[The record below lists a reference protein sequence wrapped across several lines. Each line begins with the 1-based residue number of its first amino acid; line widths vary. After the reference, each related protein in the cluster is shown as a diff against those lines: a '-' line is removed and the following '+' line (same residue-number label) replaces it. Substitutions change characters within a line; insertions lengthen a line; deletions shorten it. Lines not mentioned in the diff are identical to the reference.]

1 MLNPP
6 AEMPCRICGSSA
18 RFIGSKAGKFA
29 RTDFNLYR
37 CPDCGLSFVGNPI
50 TDHKA
55 VYSEDF
61 YKGRGADPMVDYEF
75 ELYHPQETVRIY
87 EWRGI
92 LRAVT
97 ALRGETKGCRWLDF
111 GCGNGGLV
119 RYLREKGAADAVGFD
134 EGWIADRA
142 RALSIPILRPDE
154 LASHRGA
161 FEVVTAMEVF
171 EHLPDPVSSLRD
183 IRSLMRPGGPAVLY
197 DGQCASVPERAHRL
211 ALRLAGSPRQ
221 LLRAEDLASPAEP
234 NGLSYRAPRIRPRL
248 RGHHTVQGA
257 EEPAPAQG
265 GDVGEGDALAAHFP
279 DRGRQ
284 VRGHRSSGRLGSVNA
299 RRRGSPAPRAG
310 GLFMADQDMHLDRG
324 EC

>member
-1 MLNPP
+1 MSAMLNPP

-18 RFIGSKAGKFA
+18 GFIGSKAGKFA

-75 ELYHPQETVRIY
+75 ELHHPQETVRIY

-92 LRAVT
+92 LRVVT

-183 IRSLMRPGGPAVLY
+183 IRSLMRPGGLLFYTTGNARPYRNALIAWPYVL
-197 DGQCASVPERAHRL
+197 PEVHVSFYEPRTLHRL
-211 ALRLAGSPRQ
+211 LSQTGFRTEHRGFVAGFEDIIRFKVLKNLRLRRTAMWEKAMPWPLIS
-221 LLRAEDLASPAEP
+221 
-234 NGLSYRAPRIRPRL
+234 RI
-248 RGHHTVQGA
+248 V
-257 EEPAPAQG
+257 
-265 GDVGEGDALAAHFP
+265 DARYGVTAHPVAWAA
-279 DRGRQ
+279 
-284 VRGHRSSGRLGSVNA
+284 
-299 RRRGSPAPRAG
+299 
-310 GLFMADQDMHLDRG
+310 
-324 EC
+324 